1 MPIGTILMI
10 AALIAAIL
18 VLALGLRPPPLYSD
32 PETLAKRKDV
42 NAEKDE

>member
-1 MPIGTILMI
+1 MSTGTILMI

-18 VLALGLRPPPLYSD
+18 VLAIGLRPPPLYSD
-32 PETLAKRKDV
+32 PEALPERNDL